1 MSKKIIYLLSLL
13 MALSLVFASCKK
25 SPVGVQGGNPNQE
38 DNVIKDKT
46 GGLKNTWEDLD
57 GKTILNNYAVIGES
71 GSDYYRNPVIVSL
84 GEGNVLIL
92 AEKRIN
98 YPGSAN
104 DIGVNGDKPVSIV
117 YLTSSDA
124 GDNFSQPLPIG
135 GVDSKDKNDAVSA
148 PVVFYKRDD
157 NAQLKNKVVV
167 IASAGAGISRTG
179 TAYESRD
186 PQSKLR
192 YVIGT
197 VQGNG
202 VTWGEWKELNTD
214 SIKSAI
220 NSKQFGTHS
229 GRGVITD
236 AGELVL
242 PVITAEQGTEGSGA
256 KEMMGVAFFKVTGVD
271 TGELKVDTG
280 SQIGQ
285 TISFAQGRKSNFSK
299 YKEAKAVGV
308 DASGATVTYLAIPNP
323 EGGDGLM
330 TKGDSGTL
338 QPTDINGLKG
348 SEGSFG
354 LWNFNNNNWYGAN
367 PYDPTRY
374 KTNPETAGNGNNAA
388 GEKIVLFS
396 HVQTRTGANYLYIL
410 APDTYIP
417 KGGSLEIAKTS
428 KTSSIDVLPD
438 GTVIMAA
445 EKEKNPN
452 AEGNKFNIFFSRYTQ
467 QYIANQIQAK

>member
-25 SPVGVQGGNPNQE
+25 NNGVTGVQGNPNEE
-38 DNVIKDKT
+38 DNVVKEDT
-46 GGLKNTWEDLD
+46 GGLQKDWASLD

-71 GSDYYRNPVIVSL
+71 GGDYYRNPVIVAL
-84 GEGNVLIL
+84 GEGNVLIV

-124 GDNFSQPLPIG
+124 GDNFSQPQPIG
-135 GVDSKDKNDAVSA
+135 GVDSTGKDDAVSA

-157 NAQLKNKVVV
+157 NAQLQNKVVV

-179 TAYESRD
+179 TAYTSRN

-202 VTWGEWKELNTD
+202 VSWGAWKELNTD
-214 SIKSAI
+214 SINSKIS
-220 NSKQFGTHS
+220 SKQFGTHS
-229 GRGVITD
+229 ARGVVTD
-236 AGELVL
+236 DGNLIL
-242 PVITAEQGTEGSGA
+242 SVITAEQGTETAA
-256 KEMMGVAFFKVTGVD
+256 KEMMGVAFFKVSLSNND
-271 TGELKVDTG
+271 ELTVGD
-280 SQIGQ
+280 QIST
-285 TISFAQGRKSNFSK
+285 TISFAQGRTSNFSK
-299 YKEAKAVGV
+299 YKEAKAVEV
-308 DASGATVTYLAIPNP
+308 DNGTTKVTYLVIPNP

-330 TKGDSGTL
+330 AKGDSTGT
-338 QPTDINGLKG
+338 PTDITGLKG

-354 LWNFNNNNWYGAN
+354 FLKFAKTWYGAN
-367 PYDPTRY
+367 PYDPAKY
-374 KTNPETAGNGNNAA
+374 KTTPNNAGNSGGAQ
-388 GEKIVLFS
+388 GEDAVLFS
-396 HVQTRTGANYLYIL
+396 HVQTRTGANYLYML
-410 APDTYIP
+410 DPTAYTP
-417 KGGSLEIAKTS
+417 KGSSLEIAKTS
-428 KTSSIDVLPD
+428 KSSSIDVLPD
-438 GTVIMAA
+438 GTVIVAA
-445 EKEKNPN
+445 EKEKNPD

-467 QYIANQIQAK
+467 QYIANQIQPK